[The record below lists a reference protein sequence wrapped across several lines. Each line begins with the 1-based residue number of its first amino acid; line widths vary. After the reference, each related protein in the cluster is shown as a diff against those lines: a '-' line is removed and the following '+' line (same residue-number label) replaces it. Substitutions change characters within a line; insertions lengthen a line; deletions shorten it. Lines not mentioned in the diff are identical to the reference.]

1 MIQRIV
7 IQNGK
12 HRIKMNT
19 EYITRKK
26 GKDTGQWRKVKE
38 RKEGRR
44 KEAEKAKKEE
54 GEEKQN

>member
-1 MIQRIV
+1 
-7 IQNGK
+7 
-12 HRIKMNT
+12 MNT